1 MSRPL
6 TRAGGGVLFA
16 TLPVTHVA
24 AAFDDA
30 AFETGAGQ
38 SGAELRLALAAII
51 ATLGFLWAAWLCI
64 GAYSA
69 WRDGTLDG
77 GAALMTVLRAFLVL
91 AVMGAFIR

>member
-1 MSRPL
+1 VSCAI
-6 TRAGGGVLFA
+6 TRVYGCFTLA
-16 TLPVTHVA
+16 TLPAAQVL
-24 AAFDDA
+24 AAFNDA

-38 SGAELRLALAAII
+38 SGAELRFALAAII

-64 GAYSA
+64 GAYSG
-69 WRDGTLDG
+69 WRDGTLDS